1 MKNYFILSI
10 LTLLSLPLFSQPL
23 MVHPDTITYDCVLEG
38 SDPKRD
44 FMIYNIGDEPLIIT
58 NARASTGAL
67 IPVWPKDPIPSGD
80 SAVFEIRYD
89 TNREGVF
96 SKKITIDTNEDT
108 SRIIHVTG
116 EVKMATSV
124 YDPTDLEKVLDFR
137 VLENHLDIIIAN
149 SFAIDQATLQLVDMA
164 GATWERT
171 IANLPAT
178 IPLNDLPPGI
188 YLLSVRQA
196 DIGEVLFKFFKS
208 DTP

>member
-23 MVHPDTITYDCVLEG
+23 MVHPDTINYGCVLEG
-38 SDPKRD
+38 SEPKRD
-44 FMIYNIGDEPLIIT
+44 FMIYNIGDEDLVIT
-58 NARASTGAL
+58 NARSSTGAL
-67 IPVWPKDPIPSGD
+67 IPTYPKDPIPPGD

-89 TNREGVF
+89 TNREGLF
-96 SKKITIDTNEDT
+96 SKKITVETNEDT
-108 SRIIHVTG
+108 SRIIQVVG

-137 VLENHLDIIIAN
+137 VLESHLDIIITN

-171 IANLPAT
+171 IANLPTT
-178 IPLNDLPPGI
+178 IPLDDLPPGI
-188 YLLSVRQA
+188 YLLSVQHA
-196 DIGEVLFKFFKS
+196 DIGEVLFKFFK
-208 DTP
+208 TN